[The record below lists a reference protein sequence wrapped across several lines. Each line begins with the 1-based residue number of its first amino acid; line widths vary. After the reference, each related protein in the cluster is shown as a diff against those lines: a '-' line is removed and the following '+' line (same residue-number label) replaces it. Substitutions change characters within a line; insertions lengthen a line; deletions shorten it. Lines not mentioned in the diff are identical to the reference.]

1 VGEDG
6 AVCCEDTRGIRSLGD
21 LTGVNPASHPSSYVT
36 AKSMSLGDVG
46 SIVFELDGVACVGGA
61 VGCAEVA

>member
-6 AVCCEDTRGIRSLGD
+6 AVCCEDTRGIRKTASSGN

-46 SIVFELDGVACVGGA
+46 SI
-61 VGCAEVA
+61 CAEVA